1 MTAVQVKLFLAAV
14 VAALTPMVTATP
26 KVDKVVI
33 LAQMVIRDV
42 VVMES
47 K

>member
-1 MTAVQVKLFLAAV
+1 MTAVQVKLFLAVV
-14 VAALTPMVTATP
+14 VAVLTPMVKATP
-26 KVDKVVI
+26 KGDKVVI
-33 LAQMVIRDV
+33 LAHLVIRDV